1 MAEKPRRVTIMKDG
15 PYLVTGSVP
24 LAKLT
29 IGVNA
34 EGESVRWEKGE
45 TFPAQ
50 AQYALCR
57 CGGSRKKPFCDGT
70 HARIGF
76 DGTETASRDPYLEQ
90 AEVIDGPALRLTDA
104 EPLCAFARF
113 CDPHGRVWNLVERSD
128 EPEARRHTEEEAAA
142 CPGGRLVAWD
152 KATGKAHEPSLQPQA
167 GLVEDPAQGCSGG
180 IALWGGI
187 EVVGADG
194 KGYEVRNRQTLCRC
208 GASQNKP
215 FCDGTHAS
223 MKFSDA
229 T

>member
-1 MAEKPRRVTIMKDG
+1 MAESPKRVTILRNG
-15 PYLVTGSVP
+15 PYLVRGSVP
-24 LAKLT
+24 LVKLT

-34 EGESVRWEKGE
+34 AGESVRWEKGE
-45 TFPAQ
+45 TYPAQ
-50 AQYALCR
+50 EQYALCR
-57 CGGSRKKPFCDGT
+57 CGASRKKPFCDGA
-70 HARIGF
+70 HARAGF
-76 DGTETASRDPYLEQ
+76 DGTETASRDPYLQQ

-128 EPEARRHTEEEAAA
+128 EPEARQHVEKESGD

-152 KATGKAHEPSLQPQA
+152 KVTGKPHEPKLPPQA

-180 IALWGGI
+180 IALWGAI

-194 KGYEVRNRQTLCRC
+194 RAYEVRNRQTLCRC

-223 MKFSDA
+223 MKLSDEA
-229 T
+229 